1 MGKDVII
8 ACDFADGKTCL
19 EFLGKF
25 TEEKPFVK
33 IGMELFYAEGPA
45 IVRAL
50 KSRGHKVFLDLI
62 VDGGDT
68 IALPLV
74 SDPSA
79 SAKSIPKIKQK
90 SKGCVEL
97 YFESFVP

>member
-25 TEEKPFVK
+25 TEENPFVK

-50 KSRGHKVFLDLI
+50 L
-62 VDGGDT
+62 
-68 IALPLV
+68 
-74 SDPSA
+74 
-79 SAKSIPKIKQK
+79 
-90 SKGCVEL
+90 
-97 YFESFVP
+97 